1 MAKAKL
7 FFAVEGEWACG
18 EIWLGNAH
26 YEYER
31 TDDGEVVLYALGTLT
46 VVGKFDDTDEGWR
59 DLKRGLV
66 NA

>member
-1 MAKAKL
+1 MAKANL
-7 FFAVEGEWACG
+7 YFAVEGEWACG

-31 TDDGEVVLYALGTLT
+31 NGDGLVTLYALSTLN
-46 VVGKFDDTDEGWR
+46 VVGVFDDTEEGWQ

>member
-1 MAKAKL
+1 MATKKL

-31 TDDGEVVLYALGTLT
+31 TDDGEVVLYNVGTLT

>member
-1 MAKAKL
+1 MATKKL
-7 FFAVEGEWACG
+7 RFLVEGEWACG

-31 TDDGEVVLYALGTLT
+31 TDDGEVVLYNVGTLT
-46 VVGKFDDTDEGWR
+46 VVGKFDDTDKGWR